1 MELPLIVTYFAILLV
16 PSLLNSFLTL
26 SISKRTIFILKIL
39 AIAILPKEHREDAKK
54 FI

>member
-1 MELPLIVTYFAILLV
+1 MGKVRVILAT
-16 PSLLNSFLTL
+16 P
-26 SISKRTIFILKIL
+26 FILFSALFKIL